1 MNRAIKTFLW
11 LICLAGT
18 GNTAPAV
25 AGDLIVNHASIHHL
39 DHGQERLLVDALEKI
54 RSDRVNEALPMLH
67 RVTTANPK
75 FRLAQL
81 IYADMLLARSRPLKG
96 FGGFPSARYDQ
107 ILSLREEARA
117 RWSHYLAQPPENRIP
132 GSLVE
137 LGPHQTH
144 AVVVDASQS
153 RLYLFENRGGIPR
166 LVHDFYA
173 SLGKQGVMK
182 FREGDQ
188 KTPIGVYFVTGFISP
203 EELPDLYGDG
213 AFPIDYPNAWDQR
226 HGRTGYGIWL
236 HGTPSDT
243 YSRPPRDSD
252 GCVIVSNRDL
262 NKLATYL
269 KSENLNTIPVVITQ
283 DIRWLTLKDWQGRQE
298 RFGNYVDQWRRD
310 WESRNADLYL
320 SHYSPKY
327 SGLGKDYEGWVEY
340 KRRVNSAKEFI
351 DIEIS
356 DKSMFLYPGEEG
368 LLVVTFEQEYKSNN
382 IRRRFV
388 KRQYWRL
395 EEDGTWRIV
404 YEGSVS

>member
-1 MNRAIKTFLW
+1 MTKIIRTL
-11 LICLAGT
+11 LLLAGLAAGGLSSVT
-18 GNTAPAV
+18 
-25 AGDLIVNHASIHHL
+25 AGDMIVNHAAIHHL
-39 DHGQERLLVDALEKI
+39 DHGQERLLVDALEQI
-54 RSDRVNEALPMLH
+54 RRNRINDALPMLQQ
-67 RVTTANPK
+67 VTTANPG

-81 IYADMLLARSRPLKG
+81 IYADMLLARSRPVNS
-96 FGGFPSARYDQ
+96 FGSFPSARYEQ

-117 RWSHYLAQPPENRIP
+117 RWRHYLAQPPEDRIP

-137 LGPHQTH
+137 MGPNQSH
-144 AVVVDASQS
+144 AVVVDANQS
-153 RLYLFENRGGIPR
+153 RLYLFENREGVPR

-173 SLGKQGVMK
+173 TLGKQGVMK

-236 HGTPSDT
+236 HGTPSNT

-262 NKLATYL
+262 NTLSTYL
-269 KSENLNTIPVVITQ
+269 KSRNLKTIPVVITH
-283 DIRWLTLKDWQGRQE
+283 DIEWLSLADWRTRQAGFADFIE
-298 RFGNYVDQWRRD
+298 QWRRD
-310 WESRNADLYL
+310 WESRNTDLYL
-320 SHYSPKY
+320 SHYSPRY

-340 KRRVNSAKEFI
+340 KRRVNRSKEFI

-356 DKSMFLYPGEEG
+356 DKSMFLYPGEDG

-382 IRRRFV
+382 IHRRFV

>member
-1 MNRAIKTFLW
+1 MSKSVKIFVW
-11 LICLAGT
+11 LIGLSGAGIMPTAT
-18 GNTAPAV
+18 GGEMIA
-25 AGDLIVNHASIHHL
+25 NHAAVHHL
-39 DHGQERLLVDALEKI
+39 DHGQERLLVNALEQI
-54 RSDRVNEALPMLH
+54 RRHRINEALPMLE
-67 RVTTANPK
+67 RVTRANPR

-81 IYADMLLARSRPLKG
+81 IYADMLLARSRPIND
-96 FGGFPSARYDQ
+96 FGSFPSARYDQ
-107 ILSLREEARA
+107 LLSLREEARA
-117 RWSHYLAQPPENRIP
+117 RWSHYLARPPRDLIP

-137 LGPHQTH
+137 LGQHQSH
-144 AVVVDASQS
+144 AVVVDAAQS
-153 RLYLFENRGGIPR
+153 RLYLFENRGGVPR

-173 SLGKQGVMK
+173 TLGKQGVMK
-182 FREGDQ
+182 YREGDQ

-262 NKLATYL
+262 NTMASYL
-269 KSENLNTIPVVITQ
+269 KSKNMKTIPVVITESIQ
-283 DIRWLTLKDWQGRQE
+283 WMNLRDWRSRRE
-298 RFGNYVDQWRRD
+298 RFTNFVEKWRRD
-310 WESRNADLYL
+310 WESRNTDRYL
-320 SHYSPKY
+320 SHYSPQY
-327 SGLGKDYEGWVEY
+327 SGLGQDYEEWVKY
-340 KRRVNSAKEFI
+340 KRRVNSAKKFI

-356 DKSMFLYPGEEG
+356 DKSMFLYPGEKG
-368 LLVVTFEQEYKSNN
+368 LLVVTFEQEYRSDTVH
-382 IRRRFV
+382 RRFV
-388 KRQYWRL
+388 KRQYWRM